1 MRLTRNAVSPRARRA
16 GQRPGQASAGEGL
29 WGALNGTAALG
40 AGRMGQGAAL
50 TSVWIR
56 AYGRAVQLP
65 AIPGG
70 LAVVRV
76 RPANGREGGPART
89 TAHGHPDPRMR
100 DAYNGAAADSGQR
113 TGQGKQQTLPR
124 WRVCNAAS
132 RASSARCRVTPC
144 GFATVPRALPA
155 IRYGLARATLRNAGP
170 GLHSRATHAH
180 SRPSGTVSRAPKP
193 LDPAPGKVTARPAHT
208 RRQPAHAPPVA
219 RLLGA
224 ASPTGPTT
232 PQASAPTSCGDARPS
247 APCAAPRG

>member
-1 MRLTRNAVSPRARRA
+1 MRLTRNAVSPPARRA
-16 GQRPGQASAGEGL
+16 GQRPGQASAGGERL

-40 AGRMGQGAAL
+40 AGRSAYER
-50 TSVWIR
+50 VIR

-65 AIPGG
+65 AISGG

-100 DAYNGAAADSGQR
+100 DTHNGAAADSGQP
-113 TGQGKQQTLPR
+113 TGQGKQQTLQR

-132 RASSARCRVTPC
+132 RASSARFRVTPC

-155 IRYGLARATLRNAGP
+155 IRHG
-170 GLHSRATHAH
+170 
-180 SRPSGTVSRAPKP
+180 VSRAPKP
-193 LDPAPGKVTARPAHT
+193 LDPAPGKVTARPGHA
-208 RRQPAHAPPVA
+208 RRQAAHAAVA
-219 RLLGA
+219 RLVGA
-224 ASPTGPTT
+224 AGPHRTDHPT
-232 PQASAPTSCGDARPS
+232 SLAPTSCGDARPS